1 MIGLTSLLMTVL
13 TLPVAEEDTIRTER
27 LEEVVVTS
35 NSARQRIQNVQ
46 TGAEVIQIEDLTSAP
61 QLFGQ
66 ADIMRSI
73 QLLPGVKAES
83 DASSS
88 FQVRGGTSAQNQ
100 VLFDLAPVYNSGH
113 LAGLFSAFNED
124 ALASATLYKGLLPAQ
139 YGGASSAVLDITGRT
154 GNRGGWHGGAS
165 VGLLSAKGTL
175 EGPIAKD
182 KASLLVTA
190 RRTYMDLLLK
200 ASKDFKDNTLYFYD
214 VNVKLDWTINA
225 KNQMYLT
232 FFTSHD
238 RTSVD
243 KMADI
248 RWGNLT
254 ANLKWLHHFKGD
266 SYAQTTA
273 YLSNYETDNGVDF
286 LRMNLWYKGHIRQM
300 SLRQDFSIHIPSTG
314 DRSLLPL
321 TIRAGLQTSLWNVKS
336 AEWQVLNKYDK
347 EQRRAWENTAWV
359 NGTFD
364 LRSDLQASVGLRVNA
379 FMPLGGSLYYDIERN
394 GDIGWYY
401 NYGKNQIVKTHLTLE
416 PRASISWQPTPQT
429 SIKLGYA
436 RTSQNLH
443 ALRNQ
448 STSTPFDRYTMS
460 SNIVK
465 PETADQWSGGFYLM
479 TPRQDYDFSIEGY
492 YRQIRDVLDYK
503 DGKSFS
509 SEIEIERLVLAGEGK
524 SYGVEL
530 CARKN
535 SGRLTGWIGYT
546 LSWSK
551 TRIDG
556 INGGQWY
563 DANNDR
569 RHDINI
575 VGMYRLNDRW
585 TFNAAWVFNS
595 GQAFTAPSGKYQVID
610 NWIYYYAERNGY
622 RAPDYHHLDVSAVY
636 KRGTRKEE
644 RGRRNEERGTRN
656 EEGGMRN
663 EERGKRGRRRVET
676 EWVFGIYNI
685 YNRYNPYLIN
695 FEDSENGARTK
706 AKQYSLFGI
715 VPSVAF
721 NVRF

>member
-1 MIGLTSLLMTVL
+1 MFGLSLLL
-13 TLPVAEEDTIRTER
+13 TTFFSLSLAEEDTIRTER

-46 TGAEVIQIEDLTSAP
+46 TGAEVLQLEDLTSAP
-61 QLFGQ
+61 QLFGE

-100 VLFDLAPVYNSGH
+100 VLFDLAPVYNVGH
-113 LAGLFSAFNED
+113 LAGLFSAFNDD

-139 YGGASSAVLDITGRT
+139 YGGASSAVLDITGKT
-154 GNRGGWHGGAS
+154 GDKHNWHGGGS
-165 VGLLSAKGTL
+165 VGLLSAKGAI
-175 EGPIAKD
+175 EGPIVKD

-190 RRTYMDLLLK
+190 RRTYMDLFLK
-200 ASKDFKDNTLYFYD
+200 ASKNFRDNTLYFYD
-214 VNVKLDWTINA
+214 VNVKLDWTLD
-225 KNQMYLT
+225 KRNQLYLT
-232 FFTSHD
+232 FFTSYD
-238 RTSVD
+238 CTAVE
-243 KMADI
+243 KMTDI
-248 RWGNLT
+248 RWNNMT
-254 ANLKWLHHFKGD
+254 ANLKWLHHFNGD

-273 YLSNYETDNGVDF
+273 YYSSYLTDNGVDF
-286 LRMNLWYKGHIRQM
+286 LRMNLWYKGHIRQG
-300 SLRQDFSIHIPSTG
+300 SLRQDFHFPLSTFHI
-314 DRSLLPL
+314 PL
-321 TIRAGLQTSLWNVKS
+321 TIRAGLQTSLYNVKS
-336 AEWQVLNKYDK
+336 AEWQVLNKYNK
-347 EQRRAWENTAWV
+347 EQRRAWENTAWI
-359 NGTFD
+359 NGQWTMDKVQF
-364 LRSDLQASVGLRVNA
+364 SVGLRANA
-379 FMPLGGSLYYDIERN
+379 FSPLGGSLYYDIEDN
-394 GDIGWYY
+394 GEIGWYY
-401 NYGKNQIVKTHLTLE
+401 NYGENEIVKTHLTLE

-465 PETADQWSGGFYLM
+465 PETADQWSGGFYMM
-479 TPRQDYDFSIEGY
+479 TPRQDYDFSVEGY
-492 YRQIRDVLDYK
+492 YRKIQDILDYR

-509 SEIEIERLVLAGEGK
+509 SEIEIERLTLAGDGK

-535 SGRLTGWIGYT
+535 SGRLTGWFAYT

-575 VGMYRLNDRW
+575 VGMFRLNNRW

-595 GQAFTAPSGKYQVID
+595 GQAFTAPSGKYQIID

-622 RAPDYHHLDVSAVY
+622 RAPDYHRLDVSAVWSKKY
-636 KRGTRKEE
+636 RKM
-644 RGRRNEERGTRN
+644 T
-656 EEGGMRN
+656 
-663 EERGKRGRRRVET
+663 KQ
-676 EWVFGIYNI
+676 WVFGIYNI

-695 FEDSENGARTK
+695 FEDSADGARTK

-721 NVRF
+721 NIQF

>member
-1 MIGLTSLLMTVL
+1 MLAETILIAAFLAPLQ
-13 TLPVAEEDTIRTER
+13 AEEDSIRTER

-46 TGAEVIQIEDLTSAP
+46 TGAEVIQLEDLASAP

-66 ADIMRSI
+66 TDIMRSI

-139 YGGASSAVLDITGRT
+139 YGGASSAVLDITGKT
-154 GNRGGWHGGAS
+154 GNRSGWHGGVS
-165 VGLLSAKGTL
+165 VGLLAAKGTI

-200 ASKDFKDNTLYFYD
+200 ASKDFRDNTLYFYD
-214 VNVKLDWTINA
+214 FNVKLDWTPDRR
-225 KNQMYLT
+225 NQFFLT

-238 RTSVD
+238 RTAVD

-248 RWGNLT
+248 RWSNLT
-254 ANLKWLHHFKGD
+254 ADLKWLHHFNGD
-266 SYAQTTA
+266 AYAQTTA
-273 YLSNYETDNGVDF
+273 FLSNYLTDNGVDF
-286 LRMNLWYKGHIRQM
+286 LKMNLWYKGHIRQT
-300 SLRQDFSIHIPSTG
+300 SLRQDFSFNLSPFN
-314 DRSLLPL
+314 LNL
-321 TIRAGLQTSLWNVKS
+321 RAGLQTSLYNVKS
-336 AEWQVLNKYDK
+336 AEWQVLSKYDK
-347 EQRRAWENTAWV
+347 EQRRAWENTGWV
-359 NGTFD
+359 NGTFN
-364 LRSDLQASVGLRVNA
+364 LRPDLQASVGLRVNA
-379 FMPLGGSLYYDIERN
+379 FSPLGGSLYYDIEDN
-394 GDIGWYY
+394 GEIGWYY
-401 NYGKNQIVKTHLTLE
+401 NYGENEIVKTHLTLE
-416 PRASISWQPTPQT
+416 PRVSISWQPTSQT
-429 SIKLGYA
+429 SVKIGYA

-465 PETADQWSGGFYLM
+465 PETADQWSGGLYLM
-479 TPRQDYDFSIEGY
+479 TSQQDYDFSIEGY

-509 SEIEIERLVLAGEGK
+509 SEIEIERLILAGEGK

-575 VGMYRLNDRW
+575 VGMYKLNNRW
-585 TFNAAWVFNS
+585 TINAAWVFNS

-622 RAPDYHHLDVSAVY
+622 RAPDYHRLDVSAVL
-636 KRGTRKEE
+636 KCGKRKE
-644 RGRRNEERGTRN
+644 G
-656 EEGGMRN
+656 
-663 EERGKRGRRRVET
+663 RGKRRVES
-676 EWVFGIYNI
+676 EWVFGIYNL
-685 YNRYNPYLIN
+685 YNRYNPFLIN
-695 FEDSENGARTK
+695 FEDSDNGARTK

-721 NVRF
+721 NIQF

>member
-1 MIGLTSLLMTVL
+1 MLAETILIAAFLAPLQ
-13 TLPVAEEDTIRTER
+13 AEEDSIRTER

-46 TGAEVIQIEDLTSAP
+46 TGAEVIQLEDLASAP

-66 ADIMRSI
+66 TDIMRSI

-139 YGGASSAVLDITGRT
+139 YGGASSAVLDITGKT
-154 GNRGGWHGGAS
+154 GNRSGWHGGVS
-165 VGLLSAKGTL
+165 VGLLAAKGTI

-200 ASKDFKDNTLYFYD
+200 ASKDFRDNTLYFYD
-214 VNVKLDWTINA
+214 FNVKLDWTPDRR
-225 KNQMYLT
+225 NQFFLT

-238 RTSVD
+238 RTAVD

-248 RWGNLT
+248 RWSNLT
-254 ANLKWLHHFKGD
+254 ADLKWLHHFNGD
-266 SYAQTTA
+266 AYAQTTA
-273 YLSNYETDNGVDF
+273 FLSNYLTDNGVDF
-286 LRMNLWYKGHIRQM
+286 LRMNLWYKGHIRQI
-300 SLRQDFSIHIPSTG
+300 SLRQDFSFNLSPFN
-314 DRSLLPL
+314 LNL
-321 TIRAGLQTSLWNVKS
+321 RAGFQTSLYNVKS
-336 AEWQVLNKYDK
+336 AEWQVLSKYDK
-347 EQRRAWENTAWV
+347 EQRRAWENTGWV
-359 NGTFD
+359 NGTFN
-364 LRSDLQASVGLRVNA
+364 LRPDLQASVGLRVNA
-379 FMPLGGSLYYDIERN
+379 FSPLGGSLYYDIEDN
-394 GDIGWYY
+394 GEIGWYY
-401 NYGKNQIVKTHLTLE
+401 NYGENEIVKTHLTLE
-416 PRASISWQPTPQT
+416 PRVSISWQPTSQT
-429 SIKLGYA
+429 SVKIGYA

-465 PETADQWSGGFYLM
+465 PETADQWSGGLYLM
-479 TPRQDYDFSIEGY
+479 TSQQDYDFSIEGY

-509 SEIEIERLVLAGEGK
+509 SEIEIERLILAGEGK

-575 VGMYRLNDRW
+575 VGMYKLNNRW
-585 TFNAAWVFNS
+585 TINAAWVFNS

-622 RAPDYHHLDVSAVY
+622 RAPDYHRLDVSAVL
-636 KRGTRKEE
+636 KCGKRKEE
-644 RGRRNEERGTRN
+644 RG
-656 EEGGMRN
+656 
-663 EERGKRGRRRVET
+663 KRRVES
-676 EWVFGIYNI
+676 EWVFGIYNL
-685 YNRYNPYLIN
+685 YNRYNPFLIN
-695 FEDSENGARTK
+695 FEDSDNGARTK

-721 NVRF
+721 NIQF